1 MDNNRSMTLDLEE
14 LQTGLADQGVSLE
27 RDQVQVILDAFDRD
41 KSGQVDFNEFMR
53 AIRVSFLLF
62 QMHREILTIT
72 EEVLSSKL
80 TRS

>member
-53 AIRVSFLLF
+53 AIRVSFPSF
-62 QMHREILTIT
+62 
-72 EEVLSSKL
+72 SKFIG
-80 TRS
+80 RY